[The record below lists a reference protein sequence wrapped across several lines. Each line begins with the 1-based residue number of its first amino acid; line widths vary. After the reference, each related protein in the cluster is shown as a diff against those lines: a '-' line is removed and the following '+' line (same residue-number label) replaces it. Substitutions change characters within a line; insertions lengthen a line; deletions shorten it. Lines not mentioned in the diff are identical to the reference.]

1 MGLPLDRRG
10 RVVIQVRAAALTNY
24 FEVARFVGLDPYEML
39 RRAGINPLALND
51 PDNLLPARNVGD
63 LLQDSAV
70 EADCQHFGL
79 LLAETRSTASLGPI
93 SLLLSHQGTA
103 RDVLNALVRYQ
114 GVLNEIIV
122 LAVEEDGDETI
133 LRAGLSAA
141 YRPQSIELLLG
152 VTCRTISE
160 LVGGRWHPDC
170 AHFIHPAPDD
180 LSVHR
185 RVFQCPLIFDSD
197 FNGLVCSTASLD
209 APNPSAESVMARHAQ
224 RYLEML
230 VPDAIGSVTE
240 RARRTLYLLLPAG
253 RATLEHLARNLDLH
267 PRTLQ
272 RTLEKEGR
280 TFATLLNEVR
290 RALALRYLSSSTHSI
305 TLIAHMT
312 GYATPSS
319 FTRWFAAEFGMAP
332 AQWRA
337 EERADETARP
347 TAEPPPALRA

>member
-1 MGLPLDRRG
+1 M
-10 RVVIQVRAAALTNY
+10 VIQVRAAALTNY
-24 FEVARFVGLDPYEML
+24 FDVARFVGLDPYEML
-39 RRAGINPLALND
+39 RRAKISPTALDD
-51 PDNLLPARNVGD
+51 PDNLLPARNAGD
-63 LLQDSAV
+63 LLHESAL
-70 EADCQHFGL
+70 ESDCQHFGL
-79 LLAETRSTASLGPI
+79 LLAESRSLASLGPI

-103 RDVLNALVRYQ
+103 RDVLEAMVRYQ
-114 GVLNEIIV
+114 KVMNEVIV
-122 LAVEEDGDETI
+122 LSIEEAGGEAI
-133 LRAGLSAA
+133 LRAGISGA

-152 VTCRTISE
+152 MTCRVVSE

-170 AHFIHPAPDD
+170 AHFVHPAPDD

-197 FNGLVCSTASLD
+197 FNGLVCSSASLD

-240 RARRTLYLLLPAG
+240 RARRTLFLLLPAG
-253 RATLEHLARNLDLH
+253 RATLEHLADNLDLH
-267 PRTLQ
+267 PRSLQ
-272 RTLEKEGR
+272 RTLEKEGK

-290 RALALRYLSSSTHSI
+290 RELALRYLSTSTHSI

-337 EERADETARP
+337 EERADAGERARVEVRP
-347 TAEPPPALRA
+347 QLPA